1 MANLTTIVNEVLDE
15 IKENVI
21 DTLHINEQ
29 MDKLNVDNDASEH
42 VHITVI
48 DGQQQQSKSS
58 NITNLLEKKIVP
70 LMSGDRKDG
79 PLLSSSSSTGSTS
92 SSTESPTP
100 LILMNKQLELIHPL
114 EHQWSF
120 WYLKNQQGKDWQENL
135 MKLATFGFVEEFWA
149 LFNDLRVASRLPPS
163 CDYMLFKSSI
173 LPCWED
179 PNNSSGGRWVLYF
192 SKPEQVYLNLD
203 VCWLASML
211 ALIGGQYA
219 QDTNY
224 VNGVV
229 LSARKSCDRIALWT
243 SSHHDQQ
250 LIFRIGRRMR
260 ELINIPKQIHILFE
274 LHNQETSTTMTSNT
288 ITSKK
293 KSTTSN
299 KVLYQL

>member
-1 MANLTTIVNEVLDE
+1 MTNLLTESTSNIVNELLDD
-15 IKENVI
+15 IKENI
-21 DTLHINEQ
+21 IQINDNSEQ
-29 MDKLNVDNDASEH
+29 IQLNAVKP
-42 VHITVI
+42 T
-48 DGQQQQSKSS
+48 
-58 NITNLLEKKIVP
+58 NITNLLEKK
-70 LMSGDRKDG
+70 
-79 PLLSSSSSTGSTS
+79 LLIHDQGLTNETTSTDT
-92 SSTESPTP
+92 TTP
-100 LILMNKQLELIHPL
+100 LILMNKQIELIHPL

-135 MKLATFGFVEEFWA
+135 MKLATFGYVEEFWA
-149 LFNDLRVASRLPPS
+149 LFNHLRVASRLPPS

-179 PNNSSGGRWVLYF
+179 PQNSSGGRWVLYF

-243 SSHHDQQ
+243 SVHHDQQ
-250 LIFRIGRRMR
+250 LIFRIGRRLR
-260 ELINIPKQIHILFE
+260 ELINIPRQIHILFE
-274 LHNQETSTTMTSNT
+274 LHNQETSTTTTTTTSNT
-288 ITSKK
+288 INKK
-293 KSTTSN
+293 KSTAGSN
-299 KVLYQL
+299 KVIYQL

>member
-1 MANLTTIVNEVLDE
+1 LKKKLLNLGE
-15 IKENVI
+15 
-21 DTLHINEQ
+21 
-29 MDKLNVDNDASEH
+29 
-42 VHITVI
+42 
-48 DGQQQQSKSS
+48 
-58 NITNLLEKKIVP
+58 
-70 LMSGDRKDG
+70 RKDG
-79 PLLSSSSSTGSTS
+79 QVLSSSNGSTLES
-92 SSTESPTP
+92 NESPMP
-100 LILMNKQLELIHPL
+100 LILMNKQIELIHPL

-135 MKLATFGFVEEFWA
+135 MKLASFGFVEEFWA
-149 LFNDLRVASRLPPS
+149 LFNHLRVASRLPPS

-179 PNNSSGGRWVLYF
+179 PQNSSGGRWVLYF

-243 SSHHDQQ
+243 SAHHDQQ

-260 ELINIPKQIHILFE
+260 ELINIPRQIHILFE
-274 LHNQETSTTMTSNT
+274 LHNQETSTTTTSMAN
-288 ITSKK
+288 KK
-293 KSTTSN
+293 KSTTGSN

>member
-1 MANLTTIVNEVLDE
+1 MTNLIKESTTNIINELLDD
-15 IKENVI
+15 IKENI
-21 DTLHINEQ
+21 IQINDNSEQ
-29 MDKLNVDNDASEH
+29 IQLN
-42 VHITVI
+42 TV
-48 DGQQQQSKSS
+48 KPT
-58 NITNLLEKKIVP
+58 NITNLLERK
-70 LMSGDRKDG
+70 LQKDG
-79 PLLSSSSSTGSTS
+79 SLLSSSSSNGSTLES
-92 SSTESPTP
+92 SESPIP
-100 LILMNKQLELIHPL
+100 LILMNKQIELIHPL

-135 MKLATFGFVEEFWA
+135 MKLATFGYVEEFWA
-149 LFNDLRVASRLPPS
+149 LFNHLRVASRLPPS

-179 PNNSSGGRWVLYF
+179 PQNSSGGRWVLYF

-243 SSHHDQQ
+243 SVHHDQQ

-260 ELINIPKQIHILFE
+260 ELINIPRQIHILFE
-274 LHNQETSTTMTSNT
+274 LHNQETSTTTTSIIN
-288 ITSKK
+288 KK
-293 KSTTSN
+293 KSTTGSN
-299 KVLYQL
+299 KVIYQL

>member
-1 MANLTTIVNEVLDE
+1 MVFLVF
-15 IKENVI
+15 K
-21 DTLHINEQ
+21 
-29 MDKLNVDNDASEH
+29 
-42 VHITVI
+42 
-48 DGQQQQSKSS
+48 
-58 NITNLLEKKIVP
+58 
-70 LMSGDRKDG
+70 
-79 PLLSSSSSTGSTS
+79 
-92 SSTESPTP
+92 
-100 LILMNKQLELIHPL
+100 
-114 EHQWSF
+114 
-120 WYLKNQQGKDWQENL
+120 KNQQGKDWQENL
-135 MKLATFGFVEEFWA
+135 MKLATFGYVEEFWA
-149 LFNDLRVASRLPPS
+149 LFNHLRVASRLPPS

-179 PNNSSGGRWVLYF
+179 PQNSSGGRWVLYF

-243 SSHHDQQ
+243 SVHHDQQ

-260 ELINIPKQIHILFE
+260 ELINIPRQIHILFE
-274 LHNQETSTTMTSNT
+274 LHNQETSTTTTSMAN
-288 ITSKK
+288 KK
-293 KSTTSN
+293 KSTTGSN